1 MSLHPSRCN
10 GYVVAQ
16 HNKAARHPRMP
27 RALFAA
33 ALLLLALAAPSPA
46 HAAEKPNLLVIMT
59 DDQRAQGTLDVMP
72 VTRRK
77 IGGQGITFTNAYAT
91 TPKCCPSRASFF
103 TGLYAH
109 NHGVISNGEAD
120 QLDHTNTVQRFVRK
134 KGYRTAIFG
143 KFLNAW
149 PVEVNPP
156 FFDDWAIS
164 NGNYNTSYWNV
175 EGQVRKKRSYSVDFV
190 AKMASRFIR
199 DTNRRDDDQPWL
211 AWVTPYAPHLPSTPP
226 DRFRNEPL
234 PDFPLTPAMEEIDVS
249 DKPDFLERAYDH
261 DNFLATMRDDG
272 RRSLMAVDELVDRL
286 MDQLK
291 KRDELDNTLVV
302 FASDNGFMLGEH
314 GGVVGKDLPYPAST
328 GIPLMMRWPGHVRPG
343 RTTDRL
349 VGNIDVATTLLRAA
363 GVHHRTDGRPLIGAG
378 SRDALLLESR
388 GSFDEDRAPLL
399 PAFRSVRTPTY
410 RYTEYYRHNTFDL
423 IFREYYDLTIDPWE
437 LDNRADELSDE
448 QVASFSQDL
457 ERYGTCKRAECP

>member
-10 GYVVAQ
+10 GYVDA
-16 HNKAARHPRMP
+16 HDTKAARHFGMP
-27 RALFAA
+27 RALLAA
-33 ALLLLALAAPSPA
+33 ALLLIALAAPSRA
-46 HAAEKPNLLVIMT
+46 IAAEKPNLLVIMT
-59 DDQRAQGTLDVMP
+59 DDQRANGTLEVMP
-72 VTRRK
+72 ETRRR
-77 IGGQGITFTNAYAT
+77 IGGQGITFTNAHAT

-120 QLDHTNTVQRFVRK
+120 KLDHTITVQRFVRK

-175 EGQVRKKRSYSVDFV
+175 GGQVRKKRSYSVDFV
-190 AKMASRFIR
+190 AKKAARFIR
-199 DTNRRDDDQPWL
+199 DADRQDDDQPWL
-211 AWVTPYAPHLPSTPP
+211 EWVTPYAPHLPSSPP
-226 DRFRNEPL
+226 DRFRDARL
-234 PDFPLTPAMEEIDVS
+234 PEFPLTPAIEETDVS

-261 DNFLATMRDDG
+261 DNLLATMRDDG
-272 RRSLMAVDELVDRL
+272 RRSLMAVDELVGRL

-291 KRDELDNTLVV
+291 EHDEVDNTLVV

-314 GGVVGKDLPYPAST
+314 GGVIGKDLPYPAST
-328 GIPLMMRWPGHVRPG
+328 GIPMMLRWPGHARPG
-343 RTTDRL
+343 RTTDKL
-349 VGNIDVATTLLRAA
+349 VANLDVAATLLKAA
-363 GVHHRTDGRPLIGAG
+363 GVHRRTDGRSLL
-378 SRDALLLESR
+378 SRNAREALLLESR

-399 PAFRSVRTPTY
+399 PAFRSVRTPSY

-423 IFREYYDLTIDPWE
+423 IFREYYDLTVDPWE
-437 LDNRADELSDE
+437 LENRADELPPE
-448 QVASFSQDL
+448 QIAALSQTLKD
-457 ERYGTCKRAECP
+457 YGSCRGAECP